1 MAGSSRAQKASIT
14 LVFTFALG
22 AAACGPPQPRPLDS
36 APPASASAV
45 VDPALAEYG
54 VLQVFVTD
62 QLTDGRNIKI
72 RGLIRNP
79 YDEAVEGVRLV
90 LRILT
95 IPGPEGRELDRFQ
108 RVLDTRIGPGEQ
120 TALRFDAQTMYAGQ
134 GGFTG
139 FTLLAFGIRRGA
151 HELPMPPQWRE

>member
-1 MAGSSRAQKASIT
+1 M
-14 LVFTFALG
+14 
-22 AAACGPPQPRPLDS
+22 
-36 APPASASAV
+36 
-45 VDPALAEYG
+45 LAEYG

-79 YDEAVEGVRLV
+79 YNETVEGVRLV

-108 RVLDTRIGPGEQ
+108 RVLDTRIGPDEQ
-120 TALRFDAQTMYAGQ
+120 TALRVDAQTMYAGQ
-134 GGFTG
+134 SGFG
-139 FTLLAFGIRRGA
+139 FTLLAFGIRRGG